1 MMTSM
6 KIGKSKWIIISTILL
21 AVIVKNNL
29 FDPFNYY
36 KNQPNIRQ
44 YLNRLIEFFEQK
56 TIKDI
61 ENKFL
66 NMIDHGLDPSI
77 AFDIIISKVGK

>member
-1 MMTSM
+1 MSM
-6 KIGKSKWIIISTILL
+6 KIGNLKWLIIGTVLL
-21 AVIVKNNL
+21 VAVMKNNF
-29 FDPFNYY
+29 FDPFIYY

-44 YLNRLIEFFEQK
+44 YLNRLVEFFEQK
-56 TIKDI
+56 TIKDV

-66 NMIDHGLDPSI
+66 NMVDHGLDPSI

>member
-1 MMTSM
+1 MMSM
-6 KIGKSKWIIISTILL
+6 KIGNLKWLIIGTVLL
-21 AVIVKNNL
+21 VAVMKNNF
-29 FDPFNYY
+29 FDPFIYY

-44 YLNRLIEFFEQK
+44 YLNRLVEFFEQK
-56 TIKDI
+56 TIKDV

-66 NMIDHGLDPSI
+66 NMVDHGLDPSI